1 MIMNFN
7 TFTRYFFYLSLCYHY
22 MNFYYPENTQI
33 FIMTLGYNCM
43 YLYSK
48 SQILVFQLHNKL
60 VKYEKYNQ
68 MIDYCKENLKIIYNF
83 ICCNS
88 INGEEQNNI
97 TDSCS
102 DNEKSKFVLDFVLNN
117 EIQFSCEKD
126 EFLDEIITKKEVNT
140 AAVCDFVIINC
151 EENLKKIVQY
161 EDLNLD
167 ETVFQMEPFM
177 HKPILCEFL
186 DHEDKVTK
194 IDFCSNDKS
203 YDFLVIGNCF
213 DKKFL
218 TYFMKNFYDVEV
230 KDNYVLKILDHN
242 VNTLTLESSD
252 VLKLEN
258 DGIVK
263 IEIDTKPIE

>member
-7 TFTRYFFYLSLCYHY
+7 TFTRYFFYLSVCYHY
-22 MNFYYPENTQI
+22 MNFYHPEKTEI
-33 FIMTLGYNCM
+33 FIMNLTYNSI

-48 SQILVFQLHNKL
+48 LQILLFQLHNKL
-60 VKYEKYNQ
+60 VKYEQYNQ
-68 MIDYCKENLKIIYNF
+68 IVEYLKDNLEVINAYISSMTTNPTEESVGDEPII
-83 ICCNS
+83 
-88 INGEEQNNI
+88 
-97 TDSCS
+97 
-102 DNEKSKFVLDFVLNN
+102 VLDFILNN
-117 EIQFSCEKD
+117 EIQFSCDKD
-126 EFLDEIITKKEVNT
+126 EFLDQTITKKQVNT

-161 EDLNLD
+161 EDLTLD
-167 ETVFQMEPFM
+167 EDVFKMEPFM

-194 IDFCSNDKS
+194 IDFCSNDRS

-242 VNTLTLESSD
+242 VNTITLEGSD

-258 DGIVK
+258 NGIVK
-263 IEIDTKPIE
+263 I